1 MDANK
6 PGWNDAMNGLPGLL
20 GSGMPETC
28 EAWRIG
34 DWLAST
40 IRRVQR
46 PVVVPVELGDL
57 IANTTEALKDAS
69 LTDFEYWERVAS
81 YREAYRA
88 RVRLFFSGDE
98 VSLDAATLADFLGR
112 ATKKLE
118 RGIEKSLAYTDG
130 VIMPTYFQHVVTA
143 YEYTGLKNFVG
154 QPFVRATAFARRC
167 ARATRVALPPPL
179 GEGCV
184 WIGQGCRLRPRGAG
198 KSSCARARRAS
209 CRPRQ

>member
-1 MDANK
+1 MEAGK

-69 LTDFEYWERVAS
+69 LT
-81 YREAYRA
+81 
-88 RVRLFFSGDE
+88 L
-98 VSLDAATLADFLGR
+98 
-112 ATKKLE
+112 
-118 RGIEKSLAYTDG
+118 
-130 VIMPTYFQHVVTA
+130 
-143 YEYTGLKNFVG
+143 
-154 QPFVRATAFARRC
+154 
-167 ARATRVALPPPL
+167 
-179 GEGCV
+179 
-184 WIGQGCRLRPRGAG
+184 
-198 KSSCARARRAS
+198 
-209 CRPRQ
+209 